1 MAIIKRINVNK
12 IESTMNKIIELS
24 SKISF
29 LQEELVHIKSQMDN
43 NKSLLSGGIISGQTF
58 KGNKRNF
65 ERRRKDI
72 IREIN
77 QDVKILLKL
86 SGDAKKD
93 LKTYKL

>member
-12 IESTMNKIIELS
+12 IERTMNKIIELS

-29 LQEELVHIKSQMDN
+29 FQEELVHIKSQMDN
-43 NKSLLSGGIISGQTF
+43 NKSLLSAGIISGQTF

-65 ERRRKDI
+65 GRRRKEI
-72 IREIN
+72 VREIN
-77 QDVKILLKL
+77 QDIKILLKL
-86 SGDAKKD
+86 SSDAKKD